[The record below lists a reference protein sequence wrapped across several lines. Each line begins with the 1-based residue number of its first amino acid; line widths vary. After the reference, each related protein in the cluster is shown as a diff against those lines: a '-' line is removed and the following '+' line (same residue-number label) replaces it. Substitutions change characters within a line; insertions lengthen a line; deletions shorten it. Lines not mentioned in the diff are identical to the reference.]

1 MFTCVSSCVCP
12 DRKFGVKARLS
23 GALNVTANLIKQNL
37 HNSKILL
44 PCLQVLRVYST
55 NCKSFENLFFFFFL
69 EKTKKLQQKSSAVNF
84 VLDAC
89 VPVLKVVNAI
99 ALGKNG
105 AVELI
110 FKITAPY
117 STKNTSLLK

>member
-1 MFTCVSSCVCP
+1 M
-12 DRKFGVKARLS
+12 KARLS
-23 GALNVTANLIKQNL
+23 GALNVTANLIKQNP
-37 HNSKILL
+37 HNSKLLL

-55 NCKSFENLFFFFFL
+55 NCKSFEKHF
-69 EKTKKLQQKSSAVNF
+69 TF
-84 VLDAC
+84 VAAASHGRGRRIENALKIC
-89 VPVLKVVNAI
+89 CPCVLKAVNAI
-99 ALGKNG
+99 SLGKNG